1 MHTSVFAGVVALAL
15 QAATAL
21 PTCAPIEAD
30 VDYWGNDI
38 GRTARPSADDC
49 CADCKNTPGCR
60 LFVWNRHD
68 GGSCWLKSKKG
79 AKSNYPGA
87 KASVINDI
95 TVPDQCSS
103 VEEHRPG
110 SFYEDPNM
118 PEGCLQQKSTKAYSN
133 GYDRG
138 HLVTSNHMDTDATIA
153 RESHYMNNVVPQVS
167 TFNQGIW
174 VQTEKLQECY
184 RDINPVTTYGGVVY
198 DANSGTQFVDGWGI
212 KTPSYFWKVVLT
224 TDPKTGSDKI
234 IAWFFPNEENL
245 GKLDKYLVSVASIEA
260 RLNDGLGPIPV
271 PEGLKNTVESAT
283 WALPDNCDHGRR
295 LL

>member
-1 MHTSVFAGVVALAL
+1 MGK
-15 QAATAL
+15 
-21 PTCAPIEAD
+21 D
-30 VDYWGNDI
+30 VGN
-38 GRTARPSADDC
+38 
-49 CADCKNTPGCR
+49 
-60 LFVWNRHD
+60 
-68 GGSCWLKSKKG
+68 
-79 AKSNYPGA
+79 AK
-87 KASVINDI
+87 
-95 TVPDQCSS
+95 
-103 VEEHRPG
+103 RPG
-110 SFYEDPNM
+110 SFYFDPNM

-138 HLVTSNHMDTDATIA
+138 HLVTSNHMDTDANIA

-184 RDINPVTTYGGVVY
+184 RDINPVTTYGGVIY
-198 DANSGTQFVDGWGI
+198 DANSSTQFVEGWGI

-224 TDPKTGSDKI
+224 TDAKGADKI

-245 GKLDKYLVSVASIEA
+245 GKLDEYLVSVASIED

-271 PEGLKNTVESAT
+271 PEGLKKTVETAT